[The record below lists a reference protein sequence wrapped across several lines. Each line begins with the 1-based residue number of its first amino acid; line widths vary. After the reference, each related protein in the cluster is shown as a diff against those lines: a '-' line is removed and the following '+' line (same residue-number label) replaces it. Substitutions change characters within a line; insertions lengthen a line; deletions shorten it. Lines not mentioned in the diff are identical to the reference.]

1 GFDSDFDLSILQ
13 LNIPFTMASSN
24 ISNDLIWQITRNQNS
39 YLVNRNSGG
48 GFQFS
53 RDPLNLVNKHSYKYA
68 GFANTKAIGV
78 QATENGVAVTT
89 KKPSNPNQP
98 GQNLVTVTYGPK
110 TSTRNA
116 DRYLFLR
123 IYKGVADRTAKNSY
137 RADIREEAVARVSA
151 VRRSQLP
158 KKDTPAKKARGSKA
172 RKAEESE

>member
-1 GFDSDFDLSILQ
+1 
-13 LNIPFTMASSN
+13 MASSN
-24 ISNDLIWQITRNQNS
+24 ISNELIWQITRKQNA
-39 YLVNRNSGG
+39 YLVNRNSAG

-53 RDPLNLVNKHSYKYA
+53 RDPLNLVNKHSLKYA
-68 GFANTKAIGV
+68 GFANNKAVGV

-89 KKPSNPNQP
+89 KKPTNPNQP

-110 TSTRNA
+110 TSTRK
-116 DRYLFLR
+116 

-172 RKAEESE
+172 QKAEESE

>member
-1 GFDSDFDLSILQ
+1 VSKLLETE
-13 LNIPFTMASSN
+13 LE
-24 ISNDLIWQITRNQNS
+24 LIFGIGNQNS

-68 GFANTKAIGV
+68 GFANNKAIGV

-89 KKPSNPNQP
+89 KKPTNPNQP

-110 TSTRNA
+110 TSTRK
-116 DRYLFLR
+116 
-123 IYKGVADRTAKNSY
+123 IYKGVADRTAKNGY

-158 KKDTPAKKARGSKA
+158 KKDAPAKKARGSKA

>member
-1 GFDSDFDLSILQ
+1 
-13 LNIPFTMASSN
+13 MASSN

-53 RDPLNLVNKHSYKYA
+53 RDPLNLVNKHSYKA
-68 GFANTKAIGV
+68 VGV

-110 TSTRNA
+110 TSTRK
-116 DRYLFLR
+116 
-123 IYKGVADRTAKNSY
+123 IYKGVADRTAKNNY
-137 RADIREEAVARVSA
+137 RADLREEAVARVSA

-172 RKAEESE
+172 NKAEESE